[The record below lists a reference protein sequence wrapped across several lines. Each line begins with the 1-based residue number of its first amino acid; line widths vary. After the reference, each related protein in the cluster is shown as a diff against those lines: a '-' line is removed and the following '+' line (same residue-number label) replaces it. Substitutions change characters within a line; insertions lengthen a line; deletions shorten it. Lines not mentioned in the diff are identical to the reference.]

1 MDRHHAARTL
11 EGPASLLAVGLL
23 ASIAQLLMTRAYGTG
38 SHAGG
43 GGLQYLGIAFAFL
56 YGVLLFG
63 DRVTWMALAGMGLI
77 VGAGLGASLLRS
89 RLRRPTPP
97 IDPGG

>member
-1 MDRHHAARTL
+1 MGAFAT
-11 EGPASLLAVGLL
+11 
-23 ASIAQLLMTRAYGTG
+23 IAQLLMTRAYGTG
-38 SHAGG
+38 RTLVVAS
-43 GGLQYLGIAFAFL
+43 LQYLGIAFAFL

-89 RLRRPTPP
+89 QAAPADTTQSTFE
-97 IDPGG
+97 G